1 MCNIPHS
8 VVVLKTSTYVTNS
21 ITSNSI
27 TKMTFFTKKN
37 FFLYS
42 PFQQINKTYV
52 GPCQNVYNF
61 IHISFKLHQEENGFL
76 KSPYTLHYY

>member
-1 MCNIPHS
+1 
-8 VVVLKTSTYVTNS
+8 
-21 ITSNSI
+21 
-27 TKMTFFTKKN
+27 MTFFTKKN

>member
-27 TKMTFFTKKN
+27 TKITVS
-37 FFLYS
+37 FLYS
-42 PFQQINKTYV
+42 PFCQINKTHV
-52 GPCQNVYNF
+52 GPCQNVYNL
-61 IHISFKLHQEENGFL
+61 IHISFKLHQEEN
-76 KSPYTLHYY
+76 